1 MRWVALS
8 FSSVAPLKGVDVV
21 DGIQTL
27 ATLITVEYESAI
39 IRNLPSE
46 KAGRGLT
53 DSGLIV
59 ALFKIRAWMKAMPF
73 VQQQPITSQGIGGG
87 GCPECLTAAQ

>member
-39 IRNLPSE
+39 ICNLRSE

-59 ALFKIRAWMKAMPF
+59 ALFKIRAWMKAMHS
-73 VQQQPITSQGIGGG
+73 SQSQARESGGVS
-87 GCPECLTAAQ
+87 